1 MVILALDTTVREGSV
16 AILCDG
22 KLACLHV
29 GDSSQTHGERLP
41 GDVSSALDVAGLSL
55 EDIELYAVAVG
66 PGSFTGLRV
75 GLATIQALALV
86 HQRSIVQVSTLA
98 AYAYGVN
105 DVLEPAAKNEQ
116 MIGVWMDGQ
125 RGEVFSVLYRI
136 SKNARSTG
144 PGCSEKTIITPPNWE
159 LLEEHA
165 VGQPENIATRWAT
178 TFGLTKIR
186 LTGNG
191 AQRYLN
197 TWESTG
203 ITPEITQEAAS
214 LAPAIGQLARQAG
227 NEAVISPHAIHPLYI
242 RKPDAELARER
253 RKRKTEL

>member
-22 KLACLHV
+22 KLAGLYV
-29 GDSSQTHGERLP
+29 GDPSQTHGERLP
-41 GDVSSALDVAGLSL
+41 GDVSSALDIAGMSL

-75 GLATIQALALV
+75 GIATIQALALV

-98 AYAYGVN
+98 AFAYGVSN
-105 DVLEPAAKNEQ
+105 LHEAVAKKEQ
-116 MIGVWMDGQ
+116 LVGVWMDGQ
-125 RGEVFSVLYRI
+125 RGEVFSVLYKI

-144 PGCSEKTIITPPNWE
+144 VECLEKTVVTPPNLE

-165 VGQPENIATRWAT
+165 VGQPEDIATRWAT

-203 ITPEITQEAAS
+203 ITPEIIPEATS

-227 NEAVISPHAIHPLYI
+227 YEAIVSPHAIHPLYI
-242 RKPDAELARER
+242 RKPDAELSRER
-253 RKRKTEL
+253 RKRKGEP

>member
-22 KLACLHV
+22 KLACLYV
-29 GDSSQTHGERLP
+29 GDPSQTHGERLP
-41 GDVSSALDVAGLSL
+41 GDVSSALDLAGVSVK
-55 EDIELYAVAVG
+55 DIELYAVAVG

-75 GLATIQALALV
+75 GIATIQALALL

-98 AYAYGVN
+98 AFAYGVN
-105 DVLEPAAKNEQ
+105 NSLEATVKTEQ
-116 MIGVWMDGQ
+116 MVGVWMDGQ

-136 SKNARSTG
+136 SKNARSIG
-144 PGCSEKTIITPPNWE
+144 VECSEKTVVTPPNLE
-159 LLEEHA
+159 LVEEHA
-165 VGQPENIATRWAT
+165 VGQPEDIATRWAT

-197 TWESTG
+197 TWERTG
-203 ITPEITQEAAS
+203 ITPEIIPEAAS

-253 RKRKTEL
+253 RKRKTEP

>member
-253 RKRKTEL
+253 RKRKTGP

>member
-29 GDSSQTHGERLP
+29 GDLSQTHGERLP
-41 GDVSSALDVAGLSL
+41 GDVSSAVDIAGLSL

-105 DVLEPAAKNEQ
+105 DVLEPVAKNEQ

-165 VGQPENIATRWAT
+165 VGQPEDIATRWAT

-253 RKRKTEL
+253 RKRKTEP

>member
-16 AILCDG
+16 AVLCDG
-22 KLACLHV
+22 ELAGLYV
-29 GDSSQTHGERLP
+29 GEPSQTHGERLP
-41 GDVSSALDVAGLSL
+41 EDVSNVLDIAGVSL
-55 EDIELYAVAVG
+55 KDIELYAVAVG

-75 GLATIQALALV
+75 GIATIQALALV

-98 AYAYGVN
+98 AFAYGVN
-105 DVLEPAAKNEQ
+105 DSLETVAEKEQ

-125 RGEVFSVLYRI
+125 REEVFLVLYK
-136 SKNARSTG
+136 SPQNAKSTG
-144 PGCSEKTIITPPNWE
+144 LVGSEKTVVTPPNLE

-165 VGQPENIATRWAT
+165 VGQPEGIATRWVT

-191 AQRYLN
+191 VQRYLKA
-197 TWESTG
+197 WENTG
-203 ITPEITQEAAS
+203 IVPEIVPEPAS
-214 LAPAIGQLARQAG
+214 LAPAIGQLAGQAG
-227 NEAVISPHAIHPLYI
+227 SDAIISPHAIRPLYI

-253 RKRKTEL
+253 RKRKESP

>member
-22 KLACLHV
+22 KLACLYV
-29 GDSSQTHGERLP
+29 GDPSQTHGERLP
-41 GDVSSALDVAGLSL
+41 GDVSSALDLAGVSVK
-55 EDIELYAVAVG
+55 DIELYAVAVG

-75 GLATIQALALV
+75 GIATIQALALL

-98 AYAYGVN
+98 AFAYGVN
-105 DVLEPAAKNEQ
+105 NSLEATVKTEQ
-116 MIGVWMDGQ
+116 MVGVWMDGQ

-136 SKNARSTG
+136 ANNARSTG
-144 PGCSEKTIITPPNWE
+144 VECSEKTVVTPPNLE
-159 LLEEHA
+159 LVEEHA
-165 VGQPENIATRWAT
+165 VGQPEDIATRWAT

-203 ITPEITQEAAS
+203 ITPEIIPEAAS

-227 NEAVISPHAIHPLYI
+227 YEAIVSPHAIHPLYI
-242 RKPDAELARER
+242 RKPDAELSRER
-253 RKRKTEL
+253 RKRKGEP

>member
-22 KLACLHV
+22 KLACLYV
-29 GDSSQTHGERLP
+29 GDPSQTHGERLP
-41 GDVSSALDVAGLSL
+41 GDVSSALDLAGVSVK
-55 EDIELYAVAVG
+55 DIELYAVAVG

-75 GLATIQALALV
+75 GIATIQALALL

-98 AYAYGVN
+98 AFAYGVN
-105 DVLEPAAKNEQ
+105 NSLEATVKTEQ
-116 MIGVWMDGQ
+116 MVGVWMDGQ

-136 SKNARSTG
+136 ANNARSTG
-144 PGCSEKTIITPPNWE
+144 VECSEKTVVTPPNLE
-159 LLEEHA
+159 LVEEHA
-165 VGQPENIATRWAT
+165 VGQPEDIATRWAT

-197 TWESTG
+197 TWERTG
-203 ITPEITQEAAS
+203 ITPEIIPEAAS
-214 LAPAIGQLARQAG
+214 LAPAIGQLARQVG
-227 NEAVISPHAIHPLYI
+227 NEAIISPHAIRPLYI

-253 RKRKTEL
+253 RKRKTEP

>member
-1 MVILALDTTVREGSV
+1 MIILALDTTVREGSV

-22 KLACLHV
+22 KLAGLYV
-29 GDSSQTHGERLP
+29 GDPSQTHGERLP
-41 GDVSSALDVAGLSL
+41 GDVSSALDIAGLSL

-75 GLATIQALALV
+75 GIATIQALALV
-86 HQRSIVQVSTLA
+86 HERSIVQVSTLA
-98 AYAYGVN
+98 AFAYGVK
-105 DVLEPAAKNEQ
+105 DSLEAGAKNEQ
-116 MIGVWMDGQ
+116 LVGVWMDGQ
-125 RGEVFSVLYRI
+125 RGEVFSVLYRVLQKVRLTGVEC
-136 SKNARSTG
+136 SK
-144 PGCSEKTIITPPNWE
+144 KTVVTPLNLE

-165 VGQPENIATRWAT
+165 VGQPEEIATRWAT
-178 TFGLTKIR
+178 TFGITKIR
-186 LTGNG
+186 LAGNG

-203 ITPEITQEAAS
+203 IMPEIIPEPAS

-227 NEAVISPHAIHPLYI
+227 NEAIISPHAIHPLYI

-253 RKRKTEL
+253 RKRKIEP